1 MSAAV
6 AHICQKTKICGA
18 RLESSVAEIDFWQ
31 RRFWEHQI
39 RDERDFERCVD
50 YIHYNPVKHQL
61 VKRVVHWPYSTIHR
75 FASRGLYA
83 ENWSADPGT
92 AIANGGE

>member
-61 VKRVVHWPYSTIHR
+61 VKRVVHWPYSTFHR
-75 FASRGLYA
+75 FASRSLYA